1 MSRRTPKPRYEA
13 AVYQDDPDAIA
24 TVSVFDPDRNST
36 IPVEIGFYYHEKTV
50 GKIYL
55 LGDVRSRQ
63 LLSEADAIDL
73 VRFTKSRPSDAAPKQ
88 DVKPAA
94 SYRPVAGPTRQ

>member
-1 MSRRTPKPRYEA
+1 MRRETPKPSYEA

-24 TVSVFDPDRNST
+24 TVSVFDPDRNAT
-36 IPVEIGFYYHEKTV
+36 LPVEIGYYYHDKSV

-63 LLSEADAIDL
+63 LLSEASAIDL
-73 VRFTKSRPSDAAPKQ
+73 VRFTKSRPSNAAPKQ
-88 DVKPAA
+88 DAKPAA
-94 SYRPVAGPTRQ
+94 SYRPVAGPNRR